1 MQSITLLSEQ
11 QCESICG
18 GYGYKSWGDF
28 IKIST
33 KSYSTVDN
41 NVSQKNTAFN
51 FGGGGSSWGYSRKGG
66 GLGMLSSISNLQANA
81 ADLVSVVL

>member
-1 MQSITLLSEQ
+1 MHSITHLNEQ

-28 IKIST
+28 TKIST
-33 KSYSTVDN
+33 KSYSSVN
-41 NVSQKNTAFN
+41 NSVSQTNTAFN